1 MATLRKSKQR
11 DFIKQII
18 VLGNDS
24 RSEMVAQGLDPKEKL
39 DSLEERY
46 KVLMKALGEQEAAK
60 VALRDATKRADATLK
75 DAYSD
80 ASRFVNIM
88 AGILGK
94 KNSLVLKIRKLR
106 K

>member
-24 RSEMVAQGLDPKEKL
+24 REQMRAKGLDPKKKL
-39 DSLEERY
+39 DLLEEKY
-46 KVLMKALGEQEAAK
+46 QKAMTALGEQEAAK
-60 VALRDATKRADATLK
+60 VALRDATLRSNDTLK
-75 DAYSD
+75 DAYTD
-80 ASRFVNIM
+80 ASKFVNIM

-94 KNSLVLKIRKLR
+94 KNALVLKIRKLR
-106 K
+106 R